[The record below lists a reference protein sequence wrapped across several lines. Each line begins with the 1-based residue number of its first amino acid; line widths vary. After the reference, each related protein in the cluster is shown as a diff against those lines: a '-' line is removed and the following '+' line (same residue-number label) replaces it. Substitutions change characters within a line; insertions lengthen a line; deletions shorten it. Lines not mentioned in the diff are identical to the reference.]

1 MNKVLISY
9 ELTIEGTI
17 PKYVIDGGYY
27 PNNIDTKMILLGVAN
42 SDMTF
47 DESVLTFQN
56 VDQLETYIA
65 SYTAGDRWMNKA
77 LHPYD
82 EGLPFDPKLPPIICG
97 RNCDRCTSR
106 QYGKAIDPDRRSRN
120 WLHRNF

>member
-1 MNKVLISY
+1 MNKTMISY
-9 ELTIEGTI
+9 QLTSEGTI

-27 PNNIDTKMILLGVAN
+27 PNHIDQKMILLGVAD

-56 VDQLETYIA
+56 VDQLQTYIA

-82 EGLPFDPKLPPIICG
+82 EGLLFDPKIAADYLW
-97 RNCDRCTSR
+97 
-106 QYGKAIDPDRRSRN
+106 GK
-120 WLHRNF
+120 L